1 MAKHSANLSLSIQGS
16 GEPLVLLH
24 GWGLNQA
31 IWFPIRE
38 LLAEK
43 FQVITVDLPGFGESA
58 WYPGDED
65 FQSASS
71 RVMAEL
77 AQSIGKPFH
86 LAGWSLGGLFAMQMA
101 LDYPTYIKRL
111 TTIASSPCFM
121 ARGNWPGI
129 KQATLEA
136 FRYQLTNDFH
146 KTLERFL
153 AVQALGSP
161 AAREE
166 IKTMRKLLNERPEPH
181 PQALI
186 AGLRWL
192 AEVDLRKP
200 LEQLTVPLLRMYGRR
215 DSLVPIATSDAVQ
228 SYLPS
233 SFAGQTQD
241 GQHALAAPPPLHFT
255 ESAHAPFFTEPER
268 FATELY
274 RWHLGQ

>member
-1 MAKHSANLSLSIQGS
+1 MAEHSTNLSIHVQGS

-38 LLAEK
+38 LLVRD

-58 WYPGDED
+58 WNAGDKD
-65 FQSASS
+65 FQHACS
-71 RVMAEL
+71 RVMEQL
-77 AQSIGKPFH
+77 IQHIGKPFH
-86 LAGWSLGGLFAMQMA
+86 LVGWSLGGLFAMQMA

-111 TTIASSPCFM
+111 TTISSSPCFM
-121 ARGNWPGI
+121 ARGDWPGI
-129 KQATLEA
+129 KQETLEA

-166 IKTMRKLLNERPEPH
+166 IKTMRTLLAERPEPH
-181 PQALI
+181 PKALI

-192 AEVDLRKP
+192 AEVDLRR
-200 LEQLTVPLLRMYGRR
+200 LLAQLSVPLLRMYGRR
-215 DSLVPIATSDAVQ
+215 DSLVPIATSSAVTD
-228 SYLPS
+228 YLPS
-233 SFAGQTQD
+233 SFPEQL
-241 GQHALAAPPPLHFT
+241 ALATEHRPAPSPIQFN
-255 ESAHAPFFTEPER
+255 ESAHAPFFTEPDK
-268 FATELY
+268 FVAELY